1 MWILNR
7 VWQNLLKFLCDVFKS
22 EVQCKC
28 YKGQGTTTEYLQA
41 LVFATLS
48 GKKKKKEEKKPSQ
61 ISIEMALCVVEE
73 AFQLVHAHDTCET
86 VVINP
91 KHTSVF
97 LCPCLSNYILE
108 LWNEIFNMCIH
119 PCNFKI
125 ITLRL
130 KLKVLMKP
138 LILMKRLCSKHHLL
152 KPNLSCL
159 STIGW

>member
-1 MWILNR
+1 MLQRSGNYDWISTSIG
-7 VWQNLLKFLCDVFKS
+7 V
-22 EVQCKC
+22 C
-28 YKGQGTTTEYLQA
+28 YFEW
-41 LVFATLS
+41 
-48 GKKKKKEEKKPSQ
+48 KKKKKEEKKPSQ

-138 LILMKRLCSKHHLL
+138 LILMKRSCSKHHLL
-152 KPNLSCL
+152 KPNLSHL

>member
-1 MWILNR
+1 MLQRSGNYDWISTSTG
-7 VWQNLLKFLCDVFKS
+7 V
-22 EVQCKC
+22 C
-28 YKGQGTTTEYLQA
+28 YFEWNKKKR
-41 LVFATLS
+41 
-48 GKKKKKEEKKPSQ
+48 KKKKTKSDFNWNGFMC
-61 ISIEMALCVVEE
+61 SWGS
-73 AFQLVHAHDTCET
+73 FQLVHAHDTCET

-138 LILMKRLCSKHHLL
+138 LILMKRSCSKHHLL

>member
-1 MWILNR
+1 
-7 VWQNLLKFLCDVFKS
+7 
-22 EVQCKC
+22 
-28 YKGQGTTTEYLQA
+28 
-41 LVFATLS
+41 
-48 GKKKKKEEKKPSQ
+48 
-61 ISIEMALCVVEE
+61 MALCVVEE

-97 LCPCLSNYILE
+97 LFPCLSNYILE

-138 LILMKRLCSKHHLL
+138 LILMKRSCSKHHLL
-152 KPNLSCL
+152 KPNLSRL
-159 STIGW
+159 STIG

>member
-1 MWILNR
+1 MYDKTFWNFYAMSSSQRCNVNATKVRELRLNIYKH
-7 VWQNLLKFLCDVFKS
+7 WCLLLWV
-22 EVQCKC
+22 E
-28 YKGQGTTTEYLQA
+28 
-41 LVFATLS
+41 
-48 GKKKKKEEKKPSQ
+48 KKKERRKKPSQ

-138 LILMKRLCSKHHLL
+138 LILMKRSCSKHHLL
-152 KPNLSCL
+152 KPNLSRL

>member
-1 MWILNR
+1 
-7 VWQNLLKFLCDVFKS
+7 
-22 EVQCKC
+22 
-28 YKGQGTTTEYLQA
+28 
-41 LVFATLS
+41 
-48 GKKKKKEEKKPSQ
+48 
-61 ISIEMALCVVEE
+61 MALCVVEE

-138 LILMKRLCSKHHLL
+138 LIPMKRLCSKHHLL
-152 KPNLSCL
+152 KPSLSRL
-159 STIGW
+159 STIG

>member
-1 MWILNR
+1 MSSSQRCNVNATKVRELRLNIYKH
-7 VWQNLLKFLCDVFKS
+7 WCLLLWV
-22 EVQCKC
+22 E
-28 YKGQGTTTEYLQA
+28 
-41 LVFATLS
+41 
-48 GKKKKKEEKKPSQ
+48 KKKKERRKKPSQ

-97 LCPCLSNYILE
+97 LFPCLSNYILE

-138 LILMKRLCSKHHLL
+138 LILMKRSCSKHHLL
-152 KPNLSCL
+152 KPNLSRL

>member
-1 MWILNR
+1 
-7 VWQNLLKFLCDVFKS
+7 
-22 EVQCKC
+22 
-28 YKGQGTTTEYLQA
+28 
-41 LVFATLS
+41 
-48 GKKKKKEEKKPSQ
+48 
-61 ISIEMALCVVEE
+61 MALCVVEE

-125 ITLRL
+125 ITAIAAKTQGSDETPYSNEEIVL
-130 KLKVLMKP
+130 KN
-138 LILMKRLCSKHHLL
+138 ITC
-152 KPNLSCL
+152 
-159 STIGW
+159 

>member
-1 MWILNR
+1 MYDKIFWNFYAMSSSQRCNVNATKVRELRLNIYKH
-7 VWQNLLKFLCDVFKS
+7 WCLLLWV
-22 EVQCKC
+22 EQ
-28 YKGQGTTTEYLQA
+28 
-41 LVFATLS
+41 
-48 GKKKKKEEKKPSQ
+48 KKKERRKKPSQ

-138 LILMKRLCSKHHLL
+138 LILMKRSCSKHHLL

>member
-1 MWILNR
+1 MYDKIFWNFYAMSSSQRCNVNATKVRELRLNIYKH
-7 VWQNLLKFLCDVFKS
+7 WCLLLWV
-22 EVQCKC
+22 E
-28 YKGQGTTTEYLQA
+28 
-41 LVFATLS
+41 
-48 GKKKKKEEKKPSQ
+48 KKKKEEKKPSQ